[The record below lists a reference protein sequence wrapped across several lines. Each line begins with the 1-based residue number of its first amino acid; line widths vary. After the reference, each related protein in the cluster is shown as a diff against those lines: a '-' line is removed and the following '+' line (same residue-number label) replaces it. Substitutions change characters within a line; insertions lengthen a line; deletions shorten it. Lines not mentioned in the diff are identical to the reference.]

1 MHLKNEENLILEIRG
16 GTIFFLLSKAKPKCF
31 GVGLAQCDWEGK
43 KKKKTQEKP
52 CGAVD
57 TLEVRDAIH
66 RDFSTLER
74 WNCANLMRFN
84 KANCKVLRLGRGSPN
99 TPTGWVRSV

>member
-16 GTIFFLLSKAKPKCF
+16 GTIFCLLSKAKPKCF

-43 KKKKTQEKP
+43 KKILKKNCVVQL
-52 CGAVD
+52 
-57 TLEVRDAIH
+57 TLEVRDATH
-66 RDFSTLER
+66 RDFATLER
-74 WNCANLMRFN
+74 WNSAKLMRFN
-84 KANCKVLRLGRGSPN
+84 KANCKVLHLGCGSLN